1 MGPELTR
8 PRRMPTIIPI
18 NTIEKEDP
26 RCVRGARS
34 ATTGTR
40 IQGESLAAADEK
52 GEDFEEKQIGGQC
65 EAQGQECGHKKRGG
79 DELASVDS
87 PKGLIGRSPD
97 ACQVMSYYNGCS
109 GFG

>member
-8 PRRMPTIIPI
+8 PRGMPSIIPI

-34 ATTGTR
+34 ATMGTR

-79 DELASVDS
+79 DELASVDRVTQGTDWEKPRRMPS
-87 PKGLIGRSPD
+87 DELL
-97 ACQVMSYYNGCS
+97 QQM
-109 GFG
+109 